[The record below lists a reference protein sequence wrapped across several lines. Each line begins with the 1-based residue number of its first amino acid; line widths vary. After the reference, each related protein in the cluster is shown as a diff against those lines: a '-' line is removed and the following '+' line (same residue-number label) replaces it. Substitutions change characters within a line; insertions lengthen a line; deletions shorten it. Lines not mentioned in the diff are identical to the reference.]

1 MWTTMMM
8 DLGADLMENLAS
20 GEADNCPDSS
30 AVEAPL
36 VIVNIVNMVIV
47 MVVMMMM
54 LTMKRRRTH

>member
-1 MWTTMMM
+1 MRTIMTM
-8 DLGADLMENLAS
+8 DLGADLTKSLAS

>member
-1 MWTTMMM
+1 MMM

-54 LTMKRRRTH
+54 MLTMKRRRTH

>member
-47 MVVMMMM
+47 MVVMM

>member
-30 AVEAPL
+30 AAEAPL

-47 MVVMMMM
+47 MVVMM